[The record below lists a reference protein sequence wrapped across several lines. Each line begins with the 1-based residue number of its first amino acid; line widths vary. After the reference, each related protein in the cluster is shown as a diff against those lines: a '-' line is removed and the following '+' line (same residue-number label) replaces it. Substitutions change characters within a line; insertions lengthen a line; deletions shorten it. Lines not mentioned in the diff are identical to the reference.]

1 MGFKI
6 FFMRKNVFGKRLK
19 RDMNERKA
27 LIKGLLSH
35 LVLEE
40 RIKTT
45 EQKAKAIKG
54 EADKLITK
62 SRKESNLARTLLGDL
77 LIPQATEKLLS
88 ELGPRF
94 KDRNGGYTRI
104 VRLGRRFGDDAS
116 MVVLEW
122 VEQRVDL
129 PKEAKKEKKAKL
141 KTKVAPKAKKETKKQ
156 VTKKTAV
163 KKVATKKEKKK

>member
-1 MGFKI
+1 
-6 FFMRKNVFGKRLK
+6 MRKNVFGRRFK
-19 RDMNERKA
+19 RDKNERKA

-40 RIKTT
+40 RIQTT

-62 SRKESNLARTLLGDL
+62 SRKEARLARNLLGEL
-77 LIPQATEKLLS
+77 LIPAATEKLLS

-94 KDRNGGYTRI
+94 KDRQGGYTRI
-104 VRLGRRFGDDAS
+104 TRLGKRFGDDAS

-129 PKEAKKEKKAKL
+129 PKEAKKAKVKKAPPAKTPSRKVG
-141 KTKVAPKAKKETKKQ
+141 KTKKETVKKSKAKK
-156 VTKKTAV
+156 
-163 KKVATKKEKKK
+163 ATKK